1 MVVVLICFVFKQE
14 LSNICWEK
22 HLKIGMYCLEL
33 GYTGSVLWFGFVNS
47 RNVLIYS
54 YQQYTHVCV
63 VNNDEDQQSSLGA
76 LSI

>member
-1 MVVVLICFVFKQE
+1 
-14 LSNICWEK
+14 
-22 HLKIGMYCLEL
+22 MYCLEL

-63 VNNDEDQQSSLGA
+63 VNNDENQQSSLGA